1 MEETKT
7 HLFVDSRMGVFLGKF
22 LSEEV
27 ENSSHPSVPNHSL
40 SQNQWLVVQ
49 PLIHIELNSTKTLNP
64 SKALG
69 EIPTLT
75 TWCIYFP
82 DLLLMVQKS
91 G

>member
-7 HLFVDSRMGVFLGKF
+7 HLFVDSRMGVFFGKF

-27 ENSSHPSVPNHSL
+27 ENSSHLSVPNYSL

-49 PLIHIELNSTKTLNP
+49 PLIHIKLNSKKTLNP
-64 SKALG
+64 SKIIG

-82 DLLLMVQKS
+82 DLLLVQKS